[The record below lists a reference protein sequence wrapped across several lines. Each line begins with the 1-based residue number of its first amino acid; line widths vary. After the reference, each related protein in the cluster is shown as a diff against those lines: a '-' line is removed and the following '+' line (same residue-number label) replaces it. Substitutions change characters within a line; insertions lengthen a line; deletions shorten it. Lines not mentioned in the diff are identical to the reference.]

1 MGRAVCCSFPPAAM
15 PVFTV
20 VSAEPAK
27 ILVIYSP
34 PYEESP
40 DRVVRPA

>member
-1 MGRAVCCSFPPAAM
+1 MH
-15 PVFTV
+15 VFTV
-20 VSAEPAK
+20 VSDQPAK

-40 DRVVRPA
+40 ERVVRAG